1 MRKQA
6 HRFQSLDSGKEKHS
20 AGESCEY
27 VAQSESFFCIW
38 HRHNERI
45 LINSIAL

>member
-27 VAQSESFFCIW
+27 VAQSESFFAFGTATM
-38 HRHNERI
+38 
-45 LINSIAL
+45 SGF